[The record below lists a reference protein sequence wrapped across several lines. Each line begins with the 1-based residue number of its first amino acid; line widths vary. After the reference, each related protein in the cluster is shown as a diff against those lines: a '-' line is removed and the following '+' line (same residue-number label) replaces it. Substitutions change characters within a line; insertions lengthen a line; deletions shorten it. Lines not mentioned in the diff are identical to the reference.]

1 MTRLPQSG
9 GSFTRTEK
17 GGLKQTV
24 KPPKPAPRPAPPK
37 PSQPAQSAKK
47 ED

>member
-17 GGLKQTV
+17 GALKQTV
-24 KPPKPAPRPAPPK
+24 KPPKPAPRPK
-37 PSQPAQSAKK
+37 PEPAEPAKK
-47 ED
+47 EA

>member
-24 KPPKPAPRPAPPK
+24 APPKPAPRPKPPAPK
-37 PSQPAQSAKK
+37 PAPKK
-47 ED
+47 EA

>member
-17 GGLKQTV
+17 GVLKQTV
-24 KPPKPAPRPAPPK
+24 KPPKSAPRPK
-37 PSQPAQSAKK
+37 PESPQPAQPAKK
-47 ED
+47 EA

>member
-24 KPPKPAPRPAPPK
+24 KPPKPAPRPK
-37 PSQPAQSAKK
+37 PEPAEPAKK
-47 ED
+47 EA

>member
-24 KPPKPAPRPAPPK
+24 KPPKPAQRPK
-37 PSQPAQSAKK
+37 PEPAEPAQK
-47 ED
+47 EA

>member
-24 KPPKPAPRPAPPK
+24 PPPKPAPRPKPPAPK
-37 PSQPAQSAKK
+37 PAPKK
-47 ED
+47 EA

>member
-9 GSFTRTEK
+9 GSFVRTEK

-24 KPPKPAPRPAPPK
+24 KPPKPAPRPK
-37 PSQPAQSAKK
+37 PEPAEPAQK
-47 ED
+47 EA